1 MANLTAERSRNV
13 RGLNTLIIGKAVANT
28 GLTCFVGSLLAYNAT
43 GLLVLA
49 ADTAGLRIAG
59 VSRQSVSSAA
69 AGTVLEFEFGHQE
82 FVLQVSG
89 TWTGAALG
97 MDGVMVDDSGV
108 TTATIATNDVRVG
121 RVVELQTINGAA
133 GAWIE
138 IARFGL
144 AAVA

>member
-1 MANLTAERSRNV
+1 MANLTAERARFV
-13 RGLNTLIIGKAVANT
+13 RGINGLVLGKAVCNT

-59 VSRQSVSSAA
+59 VARQSVASAA
-69 AGTVLEFEFGHQE
+69 AGTTIEFEFGHQE

-89 TWTGAALG
+89 AWSGAALG
-97 MDGVMVDDSGV
+97 MDGCMIDDSGV